1 MVAVVLLRKTK
12 EAQQLSL
19 TKTLFLLEG
28 RSCLKSNTSYII
40 PITPSNIFYQSSAF
54 QEKYNLFYSEHT
66 IINTKLIQN
75 IK

>member
-12 EAQQLSL
+12 EAQQLSP
-19 TKTLFLLEG
+19 EG

>member
-1 MVAVVLLRKTK
+1 MVAVVLRSKTK
-12 EAQQLSL
+12 EAQQLSP
-19 TKTLFLLEG
+19 KE